1 MKKQTLV
8 LLAISMA
15 IILLSSSMLGIKI
28 LSLTKTKNI
37 TTSVTSTEYPLV
49 SLSDAEVDGELL
61 YVLTVGEGG
70 VYRQMAV
77 DLDSTEIVYT
87 YIAPKAVKKCNY
99 GEDGEVISEIWIF
112 YVPDKTVKK
121 GFEIDNN

>member
-49 SLSDAEVDGELL
+49 SLSDAEVDGELR

-70 VYRQMAV
+70 VYRQMV
-77 DLDSTEIVYT
+77 VELDSTEIVYT

-99 GEDGEVISEIWIF
+99 GEDGEVISESWIF